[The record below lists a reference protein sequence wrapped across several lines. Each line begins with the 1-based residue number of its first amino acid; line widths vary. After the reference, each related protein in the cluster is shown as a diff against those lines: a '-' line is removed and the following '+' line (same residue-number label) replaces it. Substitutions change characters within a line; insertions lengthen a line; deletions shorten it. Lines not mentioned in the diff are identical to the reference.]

1 MEMSEGSQLRVLSVV
16 AGERRLT
23 RREMV
28 QRLLAGAGAGAA
40 WPLIAAGHPIHEH
53 FADPEILA
61 AADKLAAVDWKP
73 LFLSATQNEELIPLA
88 ESMVPGSTGAF
99 VNRFID
105 LLLSVDTVA
114 NQKKFVES
122 LAAMDAEAKKR
133 FGRSF
138 PALDA
143 AQKDALLTSASTKAP
158 NDDRAAAELR
168 AHFENLK
175 GWISGAYYS
184 SEAGMRELGWTGEFA
199 FASYPGCEHA
209 EGHG

>member
-1 MEMSEGSQLRVLSVV
+1 MGMSEGSQLRVFSVE

-40 WPLIAAGHPIHEH
+40 WPLMAAGHPIHEH
-53 FADPEILA
+53 FANHAVLA
-61 AADKLAAVDWKP
+61 EADKLGSADWKP
-73 LFLSATQNEELIPLA
+73 LFLGAAQNEELNALA
-88 ESMVPGSTGAF
+88 ESIVPGSRGAF

-122 LAAMDAEAKKR
+122 LAAVDEGAKKR

-143 AQKDALLTSASTKAP
+143 TQKDALLTSASTKAP
-158 NDDRAAAELR
+158 NDDKAAAELR

-184 SEAGMRELGWTGEFA
+184 SEAGMRELGWNGEYA